1 MATPTSHGKAMSSR
15 LAGMKFMQRAG
26 ASSPNTP
33 TTPTTPAEP
42 PSKKQRLSNGSSIRS
57 PATPIDNAIAAEEQ
71 RRVEAVEKEAARKG
85 ETKWYLSFKA
95 PQVEVSES
103 PLRIVS
109 AGFSALDAGRDD
121 EPRIAEEDEETARP
135 QVAGRKSFGNF
146 GKAEKKKVDVEDLSE
161 GSESEEE
168 EDEIEDD
175 PTGVKTLITKGR
187 KEAADRVRAERKA
200 KKAADTA
207 EMQRLAEQRRKKGV
221 NLNKVQSISSGG
233 GGGPRGGRDK
243 DSSYLRNM
251 TCHGCGGTGHK
262 KQDCPERG
270 ARR

>member
-1 MATPTSHGKAMSSR
+1 MSSR

-26 ASSPNTP
+26 AASPKTP
-33 TTPTTPAEP
+33 GTPAEP

-57 PATPIDNAIAAEEQ
+57 PATPVDHAIAAEEQ
-71 RRVEAVEKEAARKG
+71 KRVDAVEKEAARKG

-95 PQVEVSES
+95 PQVETSES

-109 AGFSALDAGRDD
+109 AGFSALDAGQDD
-121 EPRIAEEDEETARP
+121 EIRIAEEDEETARP

-146 GKAEKKKVDVEDLSE
+146 GKAEKKKADDDEDLSE

-168 EDEIEDD
+168 EDDTEDD
-175 PTGVKTLITKGR
+175 PTGVKALIAQGR

-233 GGGPRGGRDK
+233 GGGPKGGRDK
-243 DSSYLRNM
+243 DSAYLKNM
-251 TCHGCGGTGHK
+251 VCHGCGGTGHK

-270 ARR
+270 RRR